1 MAELRITD
9 DILLENQVVLAPL
22 SGISDRPFRLI
33 CKRYGAG
40 LVVSEM
46 VASEAVV
53 RNDTVSMQ
61 KASFDP
67 RQGLVSVQIVGAN
80 PENMAAT
87 ARVNELAGADIIDI
101 NMGCPVRKVV
111 NTLSGSALMKDP
123 ELVEDILKAVV
134 EAVNVPVTLKTRL
147 GWDEEMK
154 NGVEI
159 AKIAERCG
167 IKMLAIHGRT
177 RAQMYSGSADWE
189 AVRAI
194 KNAVSIP
201 VLVNG
206 DILTLEDAK
215 TALEESGCDGIMI
228 GRGCQ
233 GRPWFLGQV
242 AAYLKD
248 GTLLP
253 DPPIEEQLAV
263 VLEHYELAR
272 ELYGDSKAVRVMR
285 KHIGWYTK
293 GFKKSASWR
302 GEINRM
308 ANPDEVIA
316 EVKRFYEERIA
327 EGAELINPHLIEK
340 DTQGCVQG

>member
-9 DILLENQVVLAPL
+9 DIILENQVVLAPL
-22 SGISDRPFRLI
+22 SGISDRPFRLL

-53 RNDTVSMQ
+53 RNDTIAMQ

-67 RQGLVSVQIVGAN
+67 RQGIVSVQIVGAN

-87 ARVNELAGADIIDI
+87 AKVNELAGADIIDI

-111 NTLSGSALMKDP
+111 NTLSGSALLKDP
-123 ELVEDILKAVV
+123 ELVKNILEAVV
-134 EAVNVPVTLKTRL
+134 AAVTVPVTLKTRL
-147 GWDEEMK
+147 GWDDALK

-159 AKIAERCG
+159 AKIAEACG

-189 AVRAI
+189 AIRAI
-194 KNAVSIP
+194 KEAVSIP

-215 TALEESGCDGIMI
+215 IALEQSGCDGVMI

-253 DPPIEEQLAV
+253 DPPLEEQMAV
-263 VLEHYELAR
+263 VLEHYQLAR

-293 GFKKSASWR
+293 GFKKSAGWR
-302 GEINRM
+302 GDINKISDPEKVVEEIK
-308 ANPDEVIA
+308 A
-316 EVKRFYEERIA
+316 FYKSRIE
-327 EGAELINPHLIEK
+327 EGAQLRNLHLNEK
-340 DTQGCVQG
+340 DETGCLTL